1 MQIFKCLSC
10 STMKKLETEDLKLC
24 ITCPRCRTDMY
35 RIVPRMKLGEVLLS
49 FNWISEEELEQAL
62 NIQKQLKTDYPLGRV
77 LKIIGKINQ
86 SVLNNALEFQRNEFE
101 EKTI

>member
-1 MQIFKCLSC
+1 
-10 STMKKLETEDLKLC
+10 
-24 ITCPRCRTDMY
+24 MY

-62 NIQKQLKTDYPLGRV
+62 NIQKQLKTEYPLGRV